1 MKKCIKVLTGILI
14 ALLLV
19 CTFSTNSAEAKKNAK
34 TVSYSLRGS
43 VLTIKGQGAIPS
55 DMTFKNNKKIKRV
68 IIKKG
73 ITSIPEDAF
82 YGCKNLKSVK
92 LPNGLKTIG
101 PCAFYGTSIKTVTVP
116 SSVKTIGT
124 GAFDTKKLITRIKL
138 PGKFSP
144 KYVEKEEVSTSS
156 AVVVSA
162 KIIEFTT
169 PIDSKVLPYINAEKY
184 VVSKKDKNY
193 SSKSGIIYDK
203 KMTNTV
209 LLPNKATIKIA
220 EGCTTFD
227 LNSVLMGNEDDGKYY
242 LNCKKIKKIVLP
254 SSVTKVVNTKKDF
267 DISDMIFAESSY
279 NLKNI
284 TIKNPNLE
292 EGSVKLL
299 TDVFYGLKEQ
309 KTKSMVVLSK

>member
-1 MKKCIKVLTGILI
+1 MKKCFKFLTGILI

-19 CTFSTNSAEAKKNAK
+19 CTFSTNSAEAKKKAK

-68 IIKKG
+68 IIKKS
-73 ITSIPEDAF
+73 ITAIPEDAF

-144 KYVEKEEVSTSS
+144 KYVEKEEVNTSS

-169 PIDSKVLPYINAEKY
+169 PIDSKVHIQASPMPGYPFDEVMA
-184 VVSKKDKNY
+184 
-193 SSKSGIIYDK
+193 
-203 KMTNTV
+203 
-209 LLPNKATIKIA
+209 A
-220 EGCTTFD
+220 GCFT
-227 LNSVLMGNEDDGKYY
+227 
-242 LNCKKIKKIVLP
+242 
-254 SSVTKVVNTKKDF
+254 
-267 DISDMIFAESSY
+267 
-279 NLKNI
+279 
-284 TIKNPNLE
+284 
-292 EGSVKLL
+292 EGSTIELSADAPVVEPYTLYMQGGLTYEYGKLSIML
-299 TDVFYGLKEQ
+299 A
-309 KTKSMVVLSK
+309 LSKIQELMK